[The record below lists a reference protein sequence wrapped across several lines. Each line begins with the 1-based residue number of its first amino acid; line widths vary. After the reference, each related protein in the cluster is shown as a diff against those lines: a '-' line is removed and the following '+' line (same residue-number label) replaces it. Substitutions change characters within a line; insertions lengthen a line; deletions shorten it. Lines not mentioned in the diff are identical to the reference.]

1 MYVTTENPAVVLA
14 LTDEVIEPEV
24 LLLDEPAS
32 ALDPIS
38 TLKIEELINELKDRY
53 TIVIVT
59 HNMQQ
64 AARVS
69 DYTAFMYMGNLVEY
83 AATNKMFTNPSQQQT
98 EDYITGRFG

>member
-1 MYVTTENPAVVLA
+1 M
-14 LTDEVIEPEV
+14 

-38 TLKIEELINELKDRY
+38 TLKIEELIHQLKDDY
-53 TIVIVT
+53 TIAIVT

-69 DYTAFMYMGNLVEY
+69 DYTAFLYLGEMVEY
-83 AATNKMFTNPSQQQT
+83 GQTDDIFRNPREKRT
-98 EDYITGRFG
+98 EDYITGRYG